1 MNKQQKLVSWAQN
14 ELVRMNNAIIEDGQ
28 GGYLVFAKYYL
39 KPNQNFVTVSDWSKK
54 INDFSNRKV
63 AISWCVAD
71 KVNYLNLAN
80 QIMTLDQ
87 TKQCLQSEIERGQL
101 RNQNIKNTEFDE
113 IVNTKL
119 EPKIVKYRAV
129 SRELEKCINWA
140 KYIQIKGFDN
150 ETARIHG
157 L

>member
-1 MNKQQKLVSWAQN
+1 MNKQQKLVNWAQR
-14 ELVRMNNAIIEDGQ
+14 ELVRIENSIVEDGH
-28 GGYLVFAKYYL
+28 GGYLVFAKYHIE
-39 KPNQNFVTVSDWSKK
+39 PGTNSVSVSDWSKK
-54 INDFSNRKV
+54 INDFSNRRV

-71 KVNYLNLAN
+71 KVNNLNLAN
-80 QIMTLDQ
+80 QIITLDRS
-87 TKQCLQSEIERGQL
+87 KQHLQAEIDCGREISQR
-101 RNQNIKNTEFDE
+101 RANANYKE

-119 EPKIVKYRAV
+119 QPKILKYNAVKT
-129 SRELEKCINWA
+129 ELEKCISWA